1 MKKILLAILIG
12 GLLITT
18 PVFAQNDAAGNLT
31 TKGNSTT
38 SGSENS
44 DSAEIARTKRIT
56 IRTQAQELVQLR
68 TQLKA
73 KISEEKAKVAQY
85 REQDKLTTEQREE
98 VKTMI
103 KSMQSIQESLGTA
116 LQKAVKSMSEYKND
130 TSGNKLTG
138 LDSVIASQQ
147 QRITLLQEALA
158 KLS

>member
-18 PVFAQNDAAGNLT
+18 PVFAENDAAGNT
-31 TKGNSTT
+31 ATKGNSTT
-38 SGSENS
+38 AGSEN
-44 DSAEIARTKRIT
+44 AALARTKRIT

-68 TQLKA
+68 TQIKA
-73 KISEEKAKVAQY
+73 KIAEQKAKVKQY
-85 REQDKLTTEQREE
+85 REQEKLTTEQREE

-116 LQKAVKSMSEYKND
+116 LQNASRSMAEYRKD
-130 TSGNKLTG
+130 TSANKLTG

-147 QRITLLQEALA
+147 QRITLLKEALA
-158 KLS
+158 KLSQ